1 MRSPPTILINGE
13 IGEHISISDRGL
25 QYGDGVFE
33 TIAVHQGRPLLWQQH
48 IARLLEGCERLSIR
62 PAPDP
67 ESLRRDAD
75 ELCADVR
82 QAVLKVLVTRGE
94 SGRSYAIP
102 TQSRPNR
109 IVMLLSWPTYP
120 REYADTGVAVRICA
134 TRISR
139 NPGLAGIK
147 HLNRL
152 EQVLA
157 RSEWQSEYAEGL
169 MLDEEGNIIEGT
181 MTNLFLCSQGTLL
194 TPDLSQSGVT
204 GIMRTAVLDSAKK
217 MSLPCQVTSITR
229 EMLDGAEEV
238 FLTNSIIGIW
248 PVRRIESIQYN
259 IGDTTRRLQKEIEG
273 SHCFGQAS

>member
-1 MRSPPTILINGE
+1 MTSPPLTLINGE
-13 IGEHISISDRGL
+13 ISEHISISDRGL

-33 TIAVHQGRPLLWQQH
+33 TIAVHHGQPLLWQQH
-48 IARLLEGCERLSIR
+48 IARLLDGCERLDIR

-67 ESLRRDAD
+67 ESLRHQAD
-75 ELCADVR
+75 ELCADAQ

-94 SGRSYAIP
+94 SGRGYAIP
-102 TQSRPNR
+102 TQCRPNR
-109 IVMLLSWPTYP
+109 IVMLSSWPTYP
-120 REYADTGVAVRICA
+120 REYANTGVELRICDM
-134 TRISR
+134 RISR
-139 NPGLAGIK
+139 NPALAGIK

-194 TPDLSQSGVT
+194 TPDLSRSGVT
-204 GIMRTAVLDSAKK
+204 GIMRAAVLDRAKK
-217 MSLPCQVTSITR
+217 MSLPCQVTSITH
-229 EMLDGAEEV
+229 EMLNSAEEV

-248 PVRRIESIQYN
+248 PVRRIGSIQYDV
-259 IGDTTRRLQKEIEG
+259 GDTTRRLQKEIEV

>member
-1 MRSPPTILINGE
+1 MRSPPTVLINGE

-48 IARLLEGCERLSIR
+48 IARLLDGCERLSIS

-75 ELCADVR
+75 KLCADAQ

-94 SGRSYAIP
+94 SGRGYAVP
-102 TQSRPNR
+102 AQSRPNR

-120 REYADTGVAVRICA
+120 REYADTGVEVRICD

-169 MLDEEGNIIEGT
+169 MLDEEGTIIEGT
-181 MTNLFLCSQGTLL
+181 MTNFFLCSRGTLL
-194 TPDLSQSGVT
+194 APDLSQSGVI
-204 GIMRTAVLDSAKK
+204 GIMRTVVLDRAKK

-248 PVRRIESIQYN
+248 PVRRIESRQYDV
-259 IGDTTRRLQKEIEG
+259 GDTTRRLQKEIEG

>member
-33 TIAVHQGRPLLWQQH
+33 TIAVYHGRPLLWQQH
-48 IARLLEGCERLSIR
+48 IARLLDGCERLSIR

-67 ESLRRDAD
+67 ESLRGDAD
-75 ELCADVR
+75 ELCADA
-82 QAVLKVLVTRGE
+82 QKAVLKVLVTRGE
-94 SGRSYAIP
+94 SGRGYAISAP
-102 TQSRPNR
+102 NRPNR
-109 IVMLLSWPTYP
+109 IAMLLSWPTYS
-120 REYADTGVAVRICA
+120 REYADTGVEVRICD

-139 NPGLAGIK
+139 NPALAGIK

-194 TPDLSQSGVT
+194 TPDLSRSGVT
-204 GIMRTAVLDSAKK
+204 GIMRAAVLDRAKK